1 MPCAC
6 RAATAFVIMG
16 PHIMSFK
23 TRRTVQRSALAT
35 SSLLVSLLAGAA
47 MAQDTSTGDTTDV
60 SDSAIKEV
68 IVKAER
74 SRAAAT
80 APSKA
85 SLDQSQPQS
94 IVSRPFID
102 QAISE
107 TADFTSIANLSPSAA
122 TSGAVNGAGW
132 GETKLTLRGFQ
143 DGQYNVTYDGIAF
156 ADTNDPTHHTN
167 SYFPAS
173 TVGATIIDRGPG
185 VAGDFGQANYGG
197 QVQLFSNKITDDNGT
212 TVRQSI
218 GSFGA
223 WQSVVVLQTGKVDEL
238 GGLKGFFNVQA
249 NGAEGQQTYSSL
261 HANNLTMKFALPLG
275 ETWTVTAFA
284 TKNYNYS
291 HNNDNAG
298 ATLTQVAAYGK
309 DFNLSNDPAKST
321 YYGYNYIIKDTN
333 FEYVKAEGDLP
344 LGFKL
349 DSTVY
354 GYFYKNNTFT
364 STDVTHADIAGD
376 TNAYGAYV
384 TNSVFAK
391 AKGPSNPNDV
401 IGYNKLNKYHVLGN
415 ISRLNRDFGFGTLHL
430 GLWLEKS
437 STNRRRYD
445 YDATLGTTVAD
456 NREKALCASYTFDSM
471 TGKYAC
477 VATTSP
483 QWNAVQYEEAS
494 KWWQTQMAADF
505 EWHVTDRLTITPG
518 LKHVDMKR
526 TVAAPVIKGDKS
538 RQPQNASNTF
548 SKTFQFLTTNYRL
561 SKNWSVYG
569 QYATGGL
576 LPALSTLYS
585 ADPTKNTVEP
595 QTTTNYQ
602 LGTVFQSS
610 HVAADFDVYK
620 IEVNNLI
627 VEDPIDAGFYYNSGK
642 AKYDGVE
649 GQVSYAFDFGLTAFV
664 NASVNNTRDQ
674 AGYKLTKAPKDTFG
688 AGALYAHGPLK
699 LAVTYKRIGDQ
710 YMKTDPTDYLV
721 KAYDSTDLAANYDFG
736 KVRVKF
742 QVTNVFD
749 KRAVT
754 SIKPFKGAA
763 AFDQYYFQAGRNVQL
778 TLIAKF

>member
-1 MPCAC
+1 MMAVTSHSK
-6 RAATAFVIMG
+6 RAFLFSTTLL
-16 PHIMSFK
+16 S
-23 TRRTVQRSALAT
+23 TVMLG
-35 SSLLVSLLAGAA
+35 VAGTA
-47 MAQDTSTGDTTDV
+47 MAQDTTPATDTTDV
-60 SDSAIKEV
+60 SDASIKEV

-74 SRAAAT
+74 SKAAAN

-85 SLDQSQPQS
+85 SLEQSQPQS

-102 QAISE
+102 QAVSE
-107 TADFTSIANLSPSAA
+107 TADFTSIAALSPSAA
-122 TSGAVNGAGW
+122 SSGAANGAGW

-143 DGQYNVTYDGIAF
+143 DGQYNISYDGIAF
-156 ADTNDPTHHTN
+156 GDTNDPTHHSN
-167 SYFPAS
+167 SFFPAS
-173 TVGATIIDRGPG
+173 TIGATVIDRGPG
-185 VAGDFGQANYGG
+185 VAGDFGQSNYGG
-197 QVQLFSNKITDDNGT
+197 SVQLFSNKITDDYNIT
-212 TVRQSI
+212 LRQTV
-218 GSFGA
+218 GSFGG
-223 WQSVVVLQTGKVDEL
+223 WQSVAVVQTGKIDEL

-249 NGAEGQQTYSSL
+249 NGARGEQTFSAL

-298 ATLTQVAAYGK
+298 ATLTQVAANGK

-321 YYGYNYIIKDTN
+321 YFGYNYIIKDTN
-333 FEYVKAEGDLP
+333 FEYLKAAGDLP

-364 STDVTHADIAGD
+364 STDVTHADLIGD
-376 TNAYGAYV
+376 SNAYGAYV

-391 AKGPSNPNDV
+391 AKTPSNPNDV
-401 IGYNKLNKYHVLGN
+401 IGYNKLNNYHVLGN

-430 GLWLEKS
+430 GLWLEES
-437 STNRRRYD
+437 RTNRHRYD
-445 YDATLGTTVAD
+445 YDATLGVNTPD
-456 NREKALCASYTFDSM
+456 NREKALCASYTFDPATS
-471 TGKYAC
+471 KYTC
-477 VATTSP
+477 VATTNP

-494 KWWQTQMAADF
+494 KWWQTQMSADF

-526 TVAAPVIKGDKS
+526 TVAAPVVKGDKS
-538 RQPQNASNTF
+538 RQPQYASNTF

-561 SKNWSVYG
+561 TKTWSVYG

-576 LPALSTLYS
+576 MPALSTLYS
-585 ADPTKNTVEP
+585 VDPTKNTVEP

-610 HVAADFDVYK
+610 HIAADFDVYK

-627 VEDPIDAGFYYNSGK
+627 TEDPIDAGFYFNAGK

-649 GQVSYAFDFGLTAFV
+649 GQVSYAFDFGLTTFV
-664 NASVNNTRDQ
+664 NASVNNTKDQ
-674 AGYKLTKAPKDTFG
+674 AGYRLTKAPKDTFG
-688 AGALYAHGPLK
+688 AGALYAQGPLK
-699 LAVTYKRIGDQ
+699 LALTYKRVGDQ

-736 KVRVKF
+736 KYRLKF

>member
-1 MPCAC
+1 MAVTSHSK
-6 RAATAFVIMG
+6 RAFLFST
-16 PHIMSFK
+16 
-23 TRRTVQRSALAT
+23 T
-35 SSLLVSLLAGAA
+35 LLSTLVLGMAGAA
-47 MAQDTSTGDTTDV
+47 MAQDTAPTGDTTDV
-60 SDSAIKEV
+60 SDARVKDV
-68 IVKAER
+68 IVRAER
-74 SRAAAT
+74 SKAAAN

-85 SLDQSQPQS
+85 SLEQSQPQS

-102 QAISE
+102 QAVSE
-107 TADFTSIANLSPSAA
+107 TTDFTSIAALSPSAA
-122 TSGAVNGAGW
+122 SSGAANGAGW

-143 DGQYNVTYDGIAF
+143 DGQYNVSYDGIAF
-156 ADTNDPTHHTN
+156 GDTNDPTHHSN
-167 SYFPAS
+167 SFFPAS
-173 TVGATIIDRGPG
+173 TIGATVIDRGPG
-185 VAGDFGQANYGG
+185 VAGDFGQSNYGG
-197 QVQLFSNKITDDNGT
+197 QVQLFSNKITEDYNIT
-212 TVRQSI
+212 LRETV
-218 GSFGA
+218 GSFGG
-223 WQSVVVLQTGKVDEL
+223 WQSVAVVQTGKIEEL

-249 NGAEGQQTYSSL
+249 NGAKGAQTYSPL

-298 ATLTQVAAYGK
+298 ATLTQVAANGK
-309 DFNLSNDPAKST
+309 DFNLSNDPTKST

-333 FEYVKAEGDLP
+333 FEYLRAQGDLP
-344 LGFKL
+344 LGFQL

-364 STDVTHADIAGD
+364 STDVTHADLIGD
-376 TNAYGAYV
+376 TTAYGAYV
-384 TNSVFAK
+384 SNSVFAK
-391 AKGPSNPNDV
+391 AKTPSNPNDV

-430 GLWLEKS
+430 GLWLEES
-437 STNRRRYD
+437 STNRHRYD

-456 NREKALCASYTFDSM
+456 NREKPLCASYTFDATS
-471 TGKYAC
+471 GKYTC
-477 VATTSP
+477 VATADP
-483 QWNAVQYEEAS
+483 QWNAVQYQEAS
-494 KWWQTQMAADF
+494 KWWQTEMSADF
-505 EWHVTDRLTITPG
+505 EWHVTDKLTITPG

-526 TVAAPVIKGDKS
+526 TVAGPVVKGDKS
-538 RQPQNASNTF
+538 RQPQYASNTF

-561 SKNWSVYG
+561 TKNWSVYG

-585 ADPTKNTVEP
+585 VDPTKNTVEP

-602 LGTVFQSS
+602 VGTVYQSA
-610 HVAADFDVYK
+610 HFAADFDVYK
-620 IEVNNLI
+620 IEVNNL
-627 VEDPIDAGFYYNSGK
+627 VTEDPIDAGFYFNSGK

-649 GQVSYAFDFGLTAFV
+649 GQVSYAFDFGLTTYV
-664 NASVNNTRDQ
+664 NASVNNTKDQ
-674 AGYKLTKAPKDTFG
+674 AGYALTKAPKDTFG
-688 AGALYAHGPLK
+688 AGALYGHGPIK
-699 LAVTYKRIGDQ
+699 LALTYKRVGDQ

-736 KVRVKF
+736 KYRVKF

>member
-1 MPCAC
+1 
-6 RAATAFVIMG
+6 MG
-16 PHIMSFK
+16 LNIMSFK
-23 TRRTVQRSALAT
+23 SRRAVHLSALAT

-47 MAQDTSTGDTTDV
+47 MAQDTPPADTTDV
-60 SDSAIKEV
+60 SDAAVKEV

-74 SRAAAT
+74 SRAAAN

-85 SLDQSQPQS
+85 SLDQSQPRS

-102 QAISE
+102 QAVSE
-107 TADFTSIANLSPSAA
+107 TTDFTSIANLSPSAA
-122 TSGAVNGAGW
+122 SSGASNGAGW

-143 DGQYNVTYDGIAF
+143 DGQYNVSYDGIAF
-156 ADTNDPTHHTN
+156 GDTNDPTHHSN
-167 SYFPAS
+167 SFFPAS
-173 TVGATIIDRGPG
+173 TVGATVIDRGPG
-185 VAGDFGQANYGG
+185 VAGDFGQSNYGG
-197 QVQLFSNKITDDNGT
+197 QVQLFSNRITDDYNVT
-212 TVRQSI
+212 LRETV
-218 GSFGA
+218 GSFGG
-223 WQSVVVLQTGKVDEL
+223 WQSVAVVQTGKIDEL
-238 GGLKGFFNVQA
+238 GGLKGFVNVQA
-249 NGAEGQQTYSSL
+249 NGAKGAQTFSPL
-261 HANNLTMKFALPLG
+261 HANNLTIKFALPLG
-275 ETWTVTAFA
+275 ETWTLTVFA

-298 ATLTQVAAYGK
+298 ATLAQVAANGK
-309 DFNLSNDPAKST
+309 DFNLSNDPTKST
-321 YYGYNYIIKDTN
+321 FYGYNYIIKDTN
-333 FEYVKAEGDLP
+333 FEYLKAQGDLP
-344 LGFKL
+344 MGFRL

-364 STDVTHADIAGD
+364 STDVTHADLIGD
-376 TNAYGAYV
+376 TTAYGAYV

-391 AKGPSNPNDV
+391 AKTPSNPNDV

-430 GLWLEKS
+430 GLWLEES
-437 STNRRRYD
+437 STNRHRYD
-445 YDATLGTTVAD
+445 YDATLSTSVAD
-456 NREKALCASYTFDSM
+456 NREKPLCASYTFDS
-471 TGKYAC
+471 TSGKYTC
-477 VATTSP
+477 VATTDP
-483 QWNAVQYEEAS
+483 QWNAVQYQEAS
-494 KWWQTQMAADF
+494 KWWQTQESVDF
-505 EWHVTDRLTITPG
+505 EWRVTDRLTITPG

-526 TVAAPVIKGDKS
+526 TVSGPVIKGDKS

-548 SKTFQFLTTNYRL
+548 SKTFDFLTTNYRL
-561 SKNWSVYG
+561 TKNWSVYG

-585 ADPTKNTVEP
+585 ADPTRNTVEP

-610 HVAADFDVYK
+610 HIAADFDVYK

-627 VEDPIDAGFYYNSGK
+627 TEDPVDNGFYFNAGK

-649 GQVSYAFDFGLTAFV
+649 GQVSYAFDFGLTTYV
-664 NASVNNTRDQ
+664 TASVNNTKDQ
-674 AGYKLTKAPKDTFG
+674 AGYALTKAPKDTFG
-688 AGALYAHGPLK
+688 AGALYAQGPLK
-699 LAVTYKRIGDQ
+699 LALTYKRVGDQ

-736 KVRVKF
+736 KYRVKF

-763 AFDQYYFQAGRNVQL
+763 AFDQYYFQAGRNAQL